1 MILAASARIDRLQQ
15 IVGDTA
21 VLRDIAHLPKSGLPN
36 RRAFLAAATA
46 SGILTSIS
54 PIKAQPPQK
63 RDGELASK
71 DLPPFELSELSIGEL
86 RQGLQSGRFTAR
98 SLVESYLARIEAI
111 DKHGPAIRSVIE
123 VNPDALPLA
132 DQSDQERRS
141 RGAQGPLHGI
151 PVLVKDNIDTA
162 DKMATTAG
170 SLALVGSTPPEDSF
184 VVKQL
189 RKAGAIVIGKTNL
202 SEWSNMRS
210 KYSTSGWSGRGGLT
224 RNPYV
229 LDRSPCGSSS
239 GSAAAVAA
247 NLCAVAV
254 GTETEGSI
262 VGPAS
267 ACGIV
272 GIKPTV
278 GLIGR
283 TGIIPISSSQ
293 DTAGPMAR
301 NVRDAAILLG
311 VLVGTDPQD
320 AISVENAHAPA
331 DYTTYLRA
339 DGLKEARIGVARN
352 FFGFH
357 DAVDALMDAALDAL
371 KQAGATLIDTDDL
384 SIVEECGSAQE
395 TLLQYEFKAGLTA
408 YLARL
413 GPKAPVKSLQEI
425 IDFNDCHKQIEM
437 PYFGQDLLMGSE
449 ERGPL
454 SEYKYA
460 EALAR
465 CRRFSRTEGID
476 AVIAK
481 HELDALVAPTV
492 GPACMTDLV
501 NGDHFLGGSVC
512 PAAVAGYPSIT
523 VPAGFVLGLPVGM
536 SFFGRAWTE
545 CKLLRI
551 AYAFEQATNV
561 REAPQFLPTLQA

>member
-1 MILAASARIDRLQQ
+1 
-15 IVGDTA
+15 
-21 VLRDIAHLPKSGLPN
+21 VLRDIAYLSKSGLPN
-36 RRAFLAAATA
+36 RRAFLTATAA

-54 PIKAQPPQK
+54 AIKAQPPQK
-63 RDGELASK
+63 RDGQPASK
-71 DLPPFELSELSIGEL
+71 DLPPELSELSIGEL

-98 SLVESYLARIEAI
+98 SLVESYLGRIEAI
-111 DKHGPAIRSVIE
+111 DKRGPAIRSVIE
-123 VNPDALPLA
+123 VNPDALALA

-141 RGAQGPLHGI
+141 LGARGPLHGI
-151 PVLVKDNIDTA
+151 PILVKDNIDTA
-162 DKMATTAG
+162 DKMETTAG
-170 SLALVGSTPPEDSF
+170 SLALVGSTPPEDAF

-301 NVRDAAILLG
+301 SVRDAAILLG

-320 AISVENAHAPA
+320 AISVESAQRAPA
-331 DYTTYLRA
+331 DYTSYLVS
-339 DGLKEARIGVARN
+339 DGLKDAKIGVARN

-357 DAVDALMDAALDAL
+357 DAVDALMDAALEAL
-371 KQAGATLIDTDDL
+371 KQGGAILIDTDDL

-425 IDFNDCHKQIEM
+425 IDFNDCHRQIEM
-437 PYFGQDLLMGSE
+437 LYFGQDLLMASE
-449 ERGPL
+449 DRGPL

-465 CRRFSRTEGID
+465 CHRFSRTEGID
-476 AVIAK
+476 AVMAK
-481 HELDALVAPTV
+481 HKLDALVAPTV
-492 GPACMTDLV
+492 GPACMTDLI

-523 VPAGFVLGLPVGM
+523 VPAGFIRGLPVGM

-561 REAPQFLPTLQA
+561 RKAPQFLPTLDPHG

>member
-1 MILAASARIDRLQQ
+1 
-15 IVGDTA
+15 VHGD
-21 VLRDIAHLPKSGLPN
+21 VVRLPKSGLPN
-36 RRAFLAAATA
+36 RRAFLATAAA
-46 SGILTSIS
+46 SGVLASIS
-54 PIKAQPPQK
+54 PIAAQSPRARLDRP
-63 RDGELASK
+63 GSP
-71 DLPPFELSELSIGEL
+71 DLPSFELSELSVGEL
-86 RQGLQSGRFTAR
+86 QRGLRSGRFAAR

-111 DKHGPAIRSVIE
+111 DKLGPALRSVIE
-123 VNPDALPLA
+123 LNPDALALA
-132 DQSDQERRS
+132 DQSDEERRL
-141 RGAQGPLHGI
+141 RGPRGPLHGI

-162 DKMATTAG
+162 DKMETTAG
-170 SLALVGSTPPEDSF
+170 SLALIGSMPPEDSF

-278 GLIGR
+278 GLIAR
-283 TGIIPISSSQ
+283 TGMVPISNSQ

-301 NVRDAAILLG
+301 TVRDAAILLG
-311 VLVGTDPQD
+311 VLAGTDPKD
-320 AISVENAHAPA
+320 AISVENSQRAPT
-331 DYTTYLRA
+331 DFTKYLTA
-339 DGLKEARIGVARN
+339 EGLKEATIGVARN

-357 DAVDALMDAALDAL
+357 DAADGLMNAALDAM
-371 KQAGATLIDTDDL
+371 KQAGAMLVDTDDL
-384 SIVEECGSAQE
+384 SIVEECGAAQE

-413 GPKAPVKSLQEI
+413 GPKAPVKGLQEI
-425 IDFNDCHKQIEM
+425 IDFNDCNKQIEM
-437 PYFGQDLLMGSE
+437 PYFGQDLLLASQ

-454 SEYKYA
+454 SEYKYT

-465 CRRFSRTEGID
+465 CRRFARTEGID
-476 AVIAK
+476 AVMTR
-481 HELDALVAPTV
+481 HSLDALVAPTV

-523 VPAGFVLGLPVGM
+523 VPAGFVFGLPVGM

-551 AYAFEQATNV
+551 AYAFEQATKF
-561 REAPQFLPTLQA
+561 RRPPEFLPTLNLRS

>member
-1 MILAASARIDRLQQ
+1 
-15 IVGDTA
+15 
-21 VLRDIAHLPKSGLPN
+21 VLRDIAGPLQSGLPN
-36 RRAFLAAATA
+36 RRAFLAAAAA

-54 PIKAQPPQK
+54 PVEAQPAHK
-63 RDGELASK
+63 RDSQAASTN
-71 DLPPFELSELSIGEL
+71 LPPFELSELSIGQL
-86 RQGLQSGRFTAR
+86 RRGLQSGRFTAR
-98 SLVESYLARIEAI
+98 SLVGSYLARIEAI
-111 DKHGPAIRSVIE
+111 DKRGPAIHSVIE
-123 VNPDALPLA
+123 VNPDALTLA
-132 DQSDQERRS
+132 GQSDEERHS
-141 RGAQGPLHGI
+141 GGALGPLHGI

-162 DKMATTAG
+162 DKMETTAG
-170 SLALVGSTPPEDSF
+170 SFALVGSTPPEDSF

-247 NLCAVAV
+247 NLCVVAV

-283 TGIIPISSSQ
+283 TGIIPISNSQ

-301 NVRDAAILLG
+301 TVRDAAILLG
-311 VLVGTDPQD
+311 VLAGTDPQD
-320 AISVENAHAPA
+320 AISVENAERAPA
-331 DYTTYLRA
+331 DYTKYLGTE
-339 DGLKEARIGVARN
+339 GLKEAKIGVARN

-357 DAVDALMDAALDAL
+357 DAVDTIMNAALDAM

-395 TLLQYEFKAGLTA
+395 ALLQYEFKAGLTA

-413 GPKAPVKSLQEI
+413 GAKAPVKTLREI
-425 IDFNDCHKQIEM
+425 IDFNDCNKHIEM
-437 PYFGQDLLMGSE
+437 PYFGQDLLMASE

-454 SEYKYA
+454 SEYKYV

-465 CRRFSRTEGID
+465 CRRFSRSEGID
-476 AVIAK
+476 AVMAK
-481 HELDALVAPTV
+481 HNLDALVAPTV

-523 VPAGFVLGLPVGM
+523 VPAGFVLGLPIGM
-536 SFFGRAWTE
+536 SFFGRAWSE
-545 CKLLRI
+545 CQLLRL

-561 REAPQFLPTLQA
+561 RKPPQFLPTLHPHR